1 MFDLSSDSDSD
12 LDSDSDRFF
21 CQLLCPEFVER
32 VRELRGVGPVVQ
44 QVLGLRTWRGSYF
57 NVCREVLQL
66 SSTILAESWENEE
79 SLQFTICC
87 CCCCRRRLECQK
99 KKNNFGLY
107 MDFYFFSHV
116 YRRACAGLLRC
127 GKSCRL
133 RWTNYLR
140 PDIKRGRFSL
150 EEEQMIIHL
159 HAILG
164 NR

>member
-1 MFDLSSDSDSD
+1 MCVEKCCSSARLYKQKAERMRRAYS
-12 LDSDSDRFF
+12 
-21 CQLLCPEFVER
+21 LLFV
-32 VRELRGVGPVVQ
+32 VVVVVVVVV
-44 QVLGLRTWRGSYF
+44 VL
-57 NVCREVLQL
+57 NAQK
-66 SSTILAESWENEE
+66 
-79 SLQFTICC
+79 
-87 CCCCRRRLECQK
+87 QK
-99 KKNNFGLY
+99 KQKNFGLY